1 MARFFHFMQRSS
13 NVAIFV
19 SSRLPAIIKIA
30 CGAAEFSETKL

>member
-13 NVAIFV
+13 DVAIFV

-30 CGAAEFSETKL
+30 CAAAVLFFLY